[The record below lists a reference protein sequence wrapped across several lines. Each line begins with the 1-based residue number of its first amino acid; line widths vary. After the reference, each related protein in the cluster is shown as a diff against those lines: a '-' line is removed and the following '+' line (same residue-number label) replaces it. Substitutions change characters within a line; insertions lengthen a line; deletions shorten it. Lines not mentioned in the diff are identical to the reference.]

1 MKKNKMGDITLKT
14 RLKTKEQEQEGILYF
29 DTGLPETF
37 IREDKANELGNI
49 MKLPQPVEFNALG
62 DGKFH
67 CNAVIQLYVKLE
79 DVWCRHLC
87 YVASIKDIDTEIL
100 IGHDFMQKF
109 DINLNVKKRQ
119 VIINQKS
126 LLMAQRIR

>member
-1 MKKNKMGDITLKT
+1 MGDIILKAK
-14 RLKTKEQEQEGILYF
+14 LKTKEHGEEKEGILYF
-29 DTGLPETF
+29 DTGSPKTF

-67 CNAVIQLYVKLE
+67 CQAVIQLYVKLE

-87 YVASIKDIDTEIL
+87 YLASTKDIDTEIL

-109 DINLNVKKRQ
+109 DITLNVKKRQ
-119 VIINQKS
+119 VITN
-126 LLMAQRIR
+126 